1 VVDTFRGVRG
11 STAWIKLSGESEEAL
26 RGDARCACGGSPP
39 GATFDECCGPLL
51 RSERHA
57 ETAEQLMR
65 SRYTAYALADGEHLF
80 RTWYA
85 RTRPERVDPE
95 PWVRWVALEIVDTR
109 AGQCEDD
116 TGVVEFRAHWVAGEG
131 AALQQGELHERSTFQ
146 RRGGRWL
153 YVGPQDADEAADE
166 AADEDDPG
174 S

>member
-1 VVDTFRGVRG
+1 MVDTFHGQRG

-26 RGDARCACGGSPP
+26 RGDAPCACGGVPA

-85 RTRPERVDPE
+85 RTRPPHVDPE
-95 PWVRWVALEIVDTR
+95 PWVRWVSLEILDTVDGG
-109 AGQCEDD
+109 ADDD

-131 AALQQGELHERSTFQ
+131 VALQQGEVHERSTF
-146 RRGGRWL
+146 RRRAGRWF
-153 YVGPQDADEAADE
+153 YVGAEEPDEGVS
-166 AADEDDPG
+166 G